1 MLPDPSKKRL
11 GIKVTPFS
19 NFFVW
24 CQVCRHGGHAE
35 HIEGNLYEKKIRE
48 INRLNFQRNL
58 TKCNK
63 SRFSKKSSKHQEIW
77 EEMEKNANLTF
88 LK

>member
-35 HIEGNLYEKKIRE
+35 HIEGNLCEKNPKNEKK
-48 INRLNFQRNL
+48 
-58 TKCNK
+58 
-63 SRFSKKSSKHQEIW
+63 
-77 EEMEKNANLTF
+77 KNPGN
-88 LK
+88 